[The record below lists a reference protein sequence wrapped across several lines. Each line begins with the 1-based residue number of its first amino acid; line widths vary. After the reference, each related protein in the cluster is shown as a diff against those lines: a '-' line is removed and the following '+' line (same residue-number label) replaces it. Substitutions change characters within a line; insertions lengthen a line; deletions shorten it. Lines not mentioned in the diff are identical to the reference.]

1 MFGCLKRMQEKGC
14 RLLASHSWARRG
26 YRHGYAYYKPTNV
39 EPVDIDEA
47 LKAGHCVEPFKGMQ
61 FCAAADD
68 IEDRRTVKSAV
79 DPNTI
84 SLFVLERTLRG
95 QVDDPFWSVRR

>member
-1 MFGCLKRMQEKGC
+1 M
-14 RLLASHSWARRG
+14 
-26 YRHGYAYYKPTNV
+26 
-39 EPVDIDEA
+39 DEA

-61 FCAAADD
+61 LCAAADD
-68 IEDRRTVKSAV
+68 IEDRRTVKNAV

-84 SLFVLERTLRG
+84 SLFVLGRTLRG

>member
-1 MFGCLKRMQEKGC
+1 MSGYLKRMQEKGY

-26 YRHGYAYYKPTNV
+26 YCPGYAYYKPTKV
-39 EPVDIDEA
+39 GPVDIDEA

-61 FCAAADD
+61 FCAAADG
-68 IEDRRTVKSAV
+68 IEDRRAAKSAV
-79 DPNTI
+79 ELNAM

-95 QVDDPFWSVRR
+95 RVDDPFWSVRR